1 MSRPVSESYS
11 TSHRPGRRQA
21 PREGNM
27 PNIAQLQ
34 ARVRMLMGLVVR
46 EKALLIGMSRPS
58 WGSIKGSVIK
68 GGGG

>member
-1 MSRPVSESYS
+1 
-11 TSHRPGRRQA
+11 
-21 PREGNM
+21 M